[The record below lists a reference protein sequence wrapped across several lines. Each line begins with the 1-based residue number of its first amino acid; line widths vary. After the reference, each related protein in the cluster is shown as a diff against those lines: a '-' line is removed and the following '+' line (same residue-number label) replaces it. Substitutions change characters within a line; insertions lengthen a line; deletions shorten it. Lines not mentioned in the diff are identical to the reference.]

1 MFNHVTTLV
10 VNIIDTVGLMHQT
23 LGLVY
28 GRHFWNWYLLVSMAC
43 QICSNA
49 GDVPIEN
56 EVHLVGGLEQF
67 LFFHIL
73 GIIIQLT
80 NIFQRG

>member
-1 MFNHVTTLV
+1 MLPTLV
-10 VNIIDTVGLMHQT
+10 VNIIDTVGLST
-23 LGLVY
+23 K
-28 GRHFWNWYLLVSMAC
+28 RWAWSMAG
-43 QICSNA
+43 ISGTGTCSNA
-49 GDVPIEN
+49 VDVLIEN

-80 NIFQRG
+80 IIFQRG

>member
-1 MFNHVTTLV
+1 MLPTLV
-10 VNIIDTVGLMHQT
+10 VNIIDTVGLST
-23 LGLVY
+23 K
-28 GRHFWNWYLLVSMAC
+28 RWAWSMAG
-43 QICSNA
+43 ISGTGNCSNA
-49 GDVPIEN
+49 VDVLIEN

-80 NIFQRG
+80 IIFQRG